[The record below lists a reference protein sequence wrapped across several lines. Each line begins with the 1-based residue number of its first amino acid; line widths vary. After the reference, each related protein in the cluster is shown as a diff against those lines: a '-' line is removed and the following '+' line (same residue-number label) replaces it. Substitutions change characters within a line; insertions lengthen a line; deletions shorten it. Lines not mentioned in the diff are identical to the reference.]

1 MEMVIM
7 PDPDT
12 GEKEEVGYVSTW
24 FEDWLKD
31 DEFWENLVD
40 EEKMNRRISESAFK
54 NISPKK
60 ESFKEYCE
68 RMELSYYLEKES
80 LIKKDA
86 EAKIKLLKEEKMKD
100 LFYWIKYLSIAEM
113 ERLEEII
120 KKQKL

>member
-1 MEMVIM
+1 METVAMS
-7 PDPDT
+7 DLDT
-12 GEKEEVGYVSTW
+12 EKIEEVGYVNTW

-31 DEFWENLVD
+31 DKFWGNLID
-40 EEKMNRRISESAFK
+40 EEKMNRVVPENALK
-54 NISPKK
+54 NISPQK
-60 ESFKEYCE
+60 ESFKKYCE